1 MGWVSVKLGPKKRK
15 NTWEQRKKRV
25 GWVPVKPGLKHYKQ
39 GTHEMQSMGDFDAT
53 IAPAGYRD
61 TEITQEHAPQK
72 NRGGSQL
79 SGDQKTREREST
91 WEQRKNRVGWVPV
104 RPGPKQK
111 ERAHVSRERRG
122 CCGSQLSRDQNKKIE
137 STWEQKKK
145 GLGES
150 QLSRDSKITNKGHM
164 RCNRWVISMQR

>member
-1 MGWVSVKLGPKKRK
+1 MRAEKEGG
-15 NTWEQRKKRV
+15 

-53 IAPAGYRD
+53 IAPAGYWD
-61 TEITQEHAPQK
+61 IEITQEHASQK

-79 SGDQKTREREST
+79 IGDQKNKRERERECT

-111 ERAHVSRERRG
+111 EREHVSRERRG

-145 GLGES
+145 GLSES
-150 QLSRDSKITNKGHM
+150 QLSGNSNITNKGHM